1 MFIWAAFKGLSLLM
15 RAGLIV
21 GVIAAGWGAWEVKK
35 WSLRKEGQI
44 AALEKVAKATK
55 AESDRRMVAID
66 LARAEADRLAIDL
79 AAADARNT
87 TLLEEVARASAVND
101 ARACLDVDAARR
113 LSNIGPGGGRKARP
127 RAPLPPRR
135 PAL

>member
-15 RAGLIV
+15 RVGLIV
-21 GVIAAGWGAWEVKK
+21 GVIAAGWGMWEAKK
-35 WSLRKEGQI
+35 WHLRREGQI

-79 AAADARNT
+79 AAADARNA
-87 TLLEEVARASAVND
+87 TLLEEVAKSSKAND
-101 ARACLDVDAARR
+101 ATACLPGDAVRR
-113 LSNIGPGGGRKARP
+113 LRRVGGAK
-127 RAPLPPRR
+127 RR
-135 PAL
+135 GY

>member
-66 LARAEADRLAIDL
+66 LARTEADRLAIDL
-79 AAADARNT
+79 AAADARNAA
-87 TLLEEVARASAVND
+87 LLQEVADASARND
-101 ARACLDVDAARR
+101 GNSCLDVDSVRR
-113 LSNIGPGGGRKARP
+113 LGRIGGGRKAGART
-127 RAPLPPRR
+127 PLPPRR